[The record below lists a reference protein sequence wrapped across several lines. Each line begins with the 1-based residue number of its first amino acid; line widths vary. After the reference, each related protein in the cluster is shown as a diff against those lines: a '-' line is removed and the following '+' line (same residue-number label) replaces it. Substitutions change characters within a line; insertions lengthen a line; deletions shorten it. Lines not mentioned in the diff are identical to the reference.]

1 MSRRFNTPRWMIAA
15 ILALAAL
22 WAAPRLIGEIFLIN
36 VTPSVPTGLYVR
48 DFGAT
53 IARNAIVAV
62 DQPLAAHRVL
72 APLGYP
78 SEAALIKEVAGFG
91 GDAVCAD
98 DEAVMVAGHGFPAP
112 VASLLTQGI
121 PAWTE
126 CRALRSDELFLL
138 GAGATSFDSRSFGP
152 VPTSSVR
159 GVYRRV
165 LTW

>member
-1 MSRRFNTPRWMIAA
+1 MSRRFELPRWMIVAV
-15 ILALAAL
+15 LTLAAL
-22 WAAPRLIGEIFLIN
+22 WVAPRLIGEVFLIN
-36 VTPSVPTGLYVR
+36 VTPSIPTGLYVR
-48 DFGAT
+48 DFGAAIT
-53 IARNAIVAV
+53 RDAIVAV
-62 DQPLAAHRVL
+62 DQPQAAQQIL

-78 SEAALIKEVAGFG
+78 TSAALIKEVAGLS

-98 DEAVMVAGHGFPAP
+98 DQAVTIAGHAFPAP

-121 PAWTE
+121 LAWTE

-138 GAGATSFDSRSFGP
+138 GAGAASFDSRSFGP
-152 VPTSSVR
+152 VTTSSVR

>member
-1 MSRRFNTPRWMIAA
+1 MSRRLEISRWMIVAV
-15 ILALAAL
+15 LTLAAL
-22 WAAPRLIGEIFLIN
+22 WVAPRVIGEVFLIN
-36 VTPSVPTGLYVR
+36 ATPSVPTGLYVR

-62 DQPLAAHRVL
+62 EQPLAAQRVL

-78 SEAALIKEVAGFG
+78 TDAALMKEVAGLS

-112 VASLLTQGI
+112 VASILTQGF

-152 VPTSSVR
+152 VPIASVR
-159 GVYRRV
+159 GVYRRL

>member
-1 MSRRFNTPRWMIAA
+1 MSRRLTISRWMIVSV
-15 ILALAAL
+15 LALTAL
-22 WAAPRLIGEIFLIN
+22 WAAPRLIGEVFLIN

-53 IARNAIVAV
+53 ITRNAIVAV
-62 DQPLAAHRVL
+62 DQPLAAQQVL

-78 SEAALIKEVAGFG
+78 TDAALMKEVAGLS

-98 DEAVMVAGHGFPAP
+98 GETVTIAGHSFLAP
-112 VASLLTQGI
+112 LASLLTQGI
-121 PAWTE
+121 PAWNE

-138 GAGATSFDSRSFGP
+138 GAGAASIDSRSFGP

-159 GVYRRV
+159 GVYHRV

>member
-1 MSRRFNTPRWMIAA
+1 MSRSFTISRWMVAA
-15 ILALAAL
+15 VIVLAAL
-22 WAAPRLIGEIFLIN
+22 WAAPRLMGEIFLIN

-48 DFGAT
+48 DFGVAIT
-53 IARNAIVAV
+53 RNAIVAV
-62 DQPLAAHRVL
+62 DQPLPAQRVL

-78 SEAALIKEVAGFG
+78 TDAALMKEVAGLS

-98 DEAVMVAGHGFPAP
+98 DEAVMVADHIFPAP
-112 VASLLTQGI
+112 VASILTQGF

-138 GAGATSFDSRSFGP
+138 GAGVASFDSRSFGP

-159 GVYRRV
+159 GVYHRV
-165 LTW
+165 LAW

>member
-1 MSRRFNTPRWMIAA
+1 MSRRFNIPRWMIAA
-15 ILALAAL
+15 VLALAAL
-22 WAAPRLIGEIFLIN
+22 WAAPRLIGEVFLIN

-53 IARNAIVAV
+53 ITRNAIVAV
-62 DQPLAAHRVL
+62 DQPLAAQRVL

-78 SEAALIKEVAGFG
+78 SDAALIKEVAGLS

-98 DEAVMVAGHGFPAP
+98 DEAVTIAGHGFPAP
-112 VASLLTQGI
+112 VASLLRPGL

-126 CRALRSDELFLL
+126 CRALRRDELFLL
-138 GAGATSFDSRSFGP
+138 GNGAASFDSRSFGP
-152 VPTSSVR
+152 VPTSAVR
-159 GVYRRV
+159 GVYHRV

>member
-1 MSRRFNTPRWMIAA
+1 MSRRFKTPRWMIAA

-22 WAAPRLIGEIFLIN
+22 WTAPRVIGEVFLIN

-48 DFGAT
+48 DFGAAIT
-53 IARNAIVAV
+53 RNAIVAI
-62 DQPLAAHRVL
+62 DQPAAAKQVL
-72 APLGYP
+72 TPLGYP
-78 SEAALIKEVAGFG
+78 TGAALIKEVAGLS

-98 DEAVMVAGHGFPAP
+98 DEAVTIAGHSFPAP

-138 GAGATSFDSRSFGP
+138 GAGDGSFDSRSFGP